1 MPPMVTPFYAGF
13 LALLYIALSARVIK
27 HRRSARISLGDGNDV
42 ALQQKIRVQSNCA
55 EYAPIGIV
63 LLLLAELQGAPEW
76 GLHLLGGMLLLG
88 RLSHAVGMGAVPQ
101 RLNLRIFGMV
111 LTIVMIILAAVGNI
125 AHATF

>member
-63 LLLLAELQGAPEW
+63 LLLLAELQGAPEGACTFW
-76 GLHLLGGMLLLG
+76 AACFCSGGCRMRWAWAPCRSG
-88 RLSHAVGMGAVPQ
+88 
-101 RLNLRIFGMV
+101 
-111 LTIVMIILAAVGNI
+111 
-125 AHATF
+125 

>member
-1 MPPMVTPFYAGF
+1 
-13 LALLYIALSARVIK
+13 
-27 HRRSARISLGDGNDV
+27 
-42 ALQQKIRVQSNCA
+42 
-55 EYAPIGIV
+55 
-63 LLLLAELQGAPEW
+63 
-76 GLHLLGGMLLLG
+76 MLLLG